1 MQIEDHH
8 RRVYI
13 PWTPGIKSS
22 WSVSQVRSALRS
34 LEDGDFSDA
43 AQLVDAMGRDDRL
56 TAVLQTRI
64 NALLRADFKLM
75 PASVDS
81 EDKAAEAAA
90 MAESWWWRLVPE
102 AQLAQLLR
110 WWLMCGVAIGEIVW
124 ELTAN
129 EWRPCLKVWDMQWAW
144 ADREERCYYLTTR
157 EGQIKVPYGG
167 GDGKWIVLGQGES
180 PWMNGLARC
189 LAIPWLVRQFAM
201 RDWARY
207 SERHGMPIVLADVP
221 AVSDAEDKDAFQSDL
236 AVLSTDTTIQLP
248 TNVDEDGARFDL
260 RLLEATD
267 QNSDGFKDLI
277 RHVDDCFAIALTGNN
292 LTTQIDAGSLAAAQV
307 GGEVKRERTLGDAQ
321 MLSTEL
327 HCQLLEFWAGY
338 NLGDIDLAPWPH
350 WDVAPPVDLKL
361 EAETLVALG
370 TAVAALSAVGLE
382 VDDIERFGVTTTTDE
397 PPAPEMFRY
406 HLDFGL
412 LSVNEARARIGLPPM
427 PGGNA
432 RPQPA
437 ATGEQLSADEPTA
450 TMAEAMAETF
460 EGVLGLAPHV
470 SLADVEGQDQV
481 DELTED
487 SIERARGNVG
497 LREVLAVVESS
508 ESFDEVRE
516 RLYTTYAKLD
526 ASKLNEITTQA
537 LVLGDLTGRWAVLDG
552 LDGG

>member
-1 MQIEDHH
+1 MQFEEKH

-75 PASVDS
+75 PANVDD

-102 AQLAQLLR
+102 SQLAQLLR

-124 ELTAN
+124 ELTAD

-144 ADREERCYYLTTR
+144 ADREQRCYFLTTR
-157 EGQIKVPYGG
+157 EGQIRVPYGG
-167 GDGKWIVLGQGES
+167 GDGKWVVLGQGES
-180 PWMNGLARC
+180 PWMNGLVRC
-189 LAIPWLVRQFAM
+189 LAVPWLVRQFAM

-338 NLGDIDLAPWPH
+338 NLGDIGLAPWPH
-350 WDVAPPVDLKL
+350 WDVSPPVDLKL

-370 TAVAALSAVGLE
+370 SAVASLLAVGLE
-382 VDDIERFGVTTTTDE
+382 IDDLGRFGVTSITDE

-412 LSVNEARARIGLPPM
+412 MSVNEARARIGLPPIA
-427 PGGNA
+427 GGED

-437 ATGEQLSADEPTA
+437 GAGEQLSAA
-450 TMAEAMAETF
+450 KSSAEALGEAF
-460 EGVLGLAPHV
+460 DSVVGVELEPFV
-470 SLADVEGQDQV
+470 TLADVEGQDQV
-481 DELTED
+481 DELTEA

-497 LREVLAVVESS
+497 LRDVLAVVESS

-516 RLYTTYAKLD
+516 RLYTTYSEMD

-537 LVLGDLTGRWAVLDG
+537 LVLGDLIGRWAVLDG
-552 LDGG
+552 LKDG

>member
-1 MQIEDHH
+1 VQLEDHH

-75 PASVDS
+75 PADVDS

-124 ELTAN
+124 ELTAD

-370 TAVAALSAVGLE
+370 TAVASLSAVGLE
-382 VDDIERFGVTTTTDE
+382 VDDIERFGVHASDDIK
-397 PPAPEMFRY
+397 PPQRTELA
-406 HLDFGL
+406 D
-412 LSVNEARARIGLPPM
+412 A
-427 PGGNA
+427 
-432 RPQPA
+432 QP
-437 ATGEQLSADEPTA
+437 A
-450 TMAEAMAETF
+450 TMADALAETF

-470 SLADVEGQDQV
+470 SLADVEGQDQI

-516 RLYTTYAKLD
+516 RLYTTYAEMD

-537 LVLGDLTGRWAVLDG
+537 LVLGDLIGRWAVLDG
-552 LDGG
+552 LDDG